1 MDENKVGG
9 SIEEIK
15 GAAKVGIG
23 QAFGDAKLQSD
34 GEGDRVVG
42 KIRNGASS
50 LRDAVRDAEAMK
62 SAGLLYLPGRRLL
75 RA

>member
-34 GEGDRVVG
+34 GDGDKVVG
-42 KIRNGASS
+42 KFGMVLAACATRCAT
-50 LRDAVRDAEAMK
+50 RK
-62 SAGLLYLPGRRLL
+62 P
-75 RA
+75 

>member
-50 LRDAVRDAEAMK
+50 LRDAEAMK